1 MAILRCVFNI
11 LWSEGVLDGVF
22 CIACTP
28 YANHPICYAF
38 SKQTAEEAA
47 AFLLGSV
54 SEIRRERET
63 EAGNDSCLV
72 SFEVSILV
80 ISHYDSFKSNAIRN
94 DLVSALFL
102 F

>member
-1 MAILRCVFNI
+1 MRRCTEWACNNI
-11 LWSEGVLDGVF
+11 AST
-22 CIACTP
+22 A
-28 YANHPICYAF
+28 YANHSICYAF
-38 SKQTAEEAA
+38 EKQAAQEAA

-72 SFEVSILV
+72 SSEISILGV
-80 ISHYDSFKSNAIRN
+80 SHYDSFQSNAIRN